1 MLWQKRIFDLSSEEE
16 CLISEVLCT
25 QLRSIPRVGS
35 NHGANLI
42 FSTFSTF
49 GGKLFPIQTSKVLRI
64 QLRSCRWSSTVK
76 GASTTSPDLVS
87 CLMNVNHLFGRE
99 YLDCTYSIHVIHSVR
114 SKRKTT
120 EIIEIIFDNWKD
132 SPGDFETLITILT
145 IENLNSWQLLL
156 PDN

>member
-35 NHGANLI
+35 NHRAHLI
-42 FSTFSTF
+42 FSTFSAF

-87 CLMNVNHLFGRE
+87 CLMNVNHPLGRA
-99 YLDCTYSIHVIHSVR
+99 YLDCTYSIHVIRLVR
-114 SKRKTT
+114 SKRKAQLRPQLWWDASKDPVNHSAVLIAALVRS
-120 EIIEIIFDNWKD
+120 EIQ
-132 SPGDFETLITILT
+132 SYPTHL
-145 IENLNSWQLLL
+145 
-156 PDN
+156 